1 MDFFTNNDWLNRE
14 GPYSF
19 KIEHFMFILLA
30 VIVGVFL
37 SLFLRKKSKK
47 TIKIVLI
54 VLWAIAVSIELI
66 YYIELYHHNV
76 IDPERF
82 PFRLNKALPLHSCLM
97 FMYIFPFAMFSK
109 NKVIYKSSNNFLVVV
124 NMIMGFITM
133 FVGCPGPGYSVF
145 SYQGMTTLIFH
156 ALIFI
161 VPLIMVVTN
170 YYDLK
175 KWDILYGVSL
185 FGILATLIWI
195 FDAVAGCDYFFI
207 YTGDTFGVLY
217 VISDNVPS
225 IVWTLITVSCY
236 VITAFV
242 THFLVYF
249 LKQKLAKK
257 EAPVDEQ

>member
-1 MDFFTNNDWLNRE
+1 
-14 GPYSF
+14 
-19 KIEHFMFILLA
+19 
-30 VIVGVFL
+30 
-37 SLFLRKKSKK
+37 
-47 TIKIVLI
+47 
-54 VLWAIAVSIELI
+54 
-66 YYIELYHHNV
+66 
-76 IDPERF
+76 
-82 PFRLNKALPLHSCLM
+82 
-97 FMYIFPFAMFSK
+97 
-109 NKVIYKSSNNFLVVV
+109 
-124 NMIMGFITM
+124 M

-156 ALIFI
+156 ALLFI

-170 YYDLK
+170 YYNLK

-249 LKQKLAKK
+249 LKQRIL
-257 EAPVDEQ
+257 QMN